1 MKRFFLLL
9 LLGVTLQLNAQQKK
23 AAILVTQFGTSFDE
37 GRKASLD
44 VLFNVIK
51 AAYPEYEVREAFS
64 SPRIRKALEKK
75 GIHKDS
81 AEEAL
86 LRLKLDGYE
95 NIIVQPTFLMDGVEM
110 GLLREDVKKV
120 ASFFK
125 EIKLGVPILNSVD
138 DFKVM
143 AEILKERQIQKN
155 ELVMYVGHGNELS
168 SNAVYSML
176 GNMLRKDGQ
185 NHIFMGTIEGW
196 PDLETSVNQ
205 LKGLKA
211 KKVTLIPFL
220 LASGV
225 HAHEDIDGE
234 WRPAIEKLGFE
245 VEVHFHGLGEN
256 EKVQQLVLKHL
267 NELF

>member
-1 MKRFFLLL
+1 MKRFFFLL

-95 NIIVQPTFLMDGVEM
+95 N
-110 GLLREDVKKV
+110 VK
-120 ASFFK
+120 
-125 EIKLGVPILNSVD
+125 
-138 DFKVM
+138 
-143 AEILKERQIQKN
+143 
-155 ELVMYVGHGNELS
+155 
-168 SNAVYSML
+168 
-176 GNMLRKDGQ
+176 
-185 NHIFMGTIEGW
+185 
-196 PDLETSVNQ
+196 
-205 LKGLKA
+205 
-211 KKVTLIPFL
+211 
-220 LASGV
+220 LASEYLFVPLTFFVMSLEGPV
-225 HAHEDIDGE
+225 
-234 WRPAIEKLGFE
+234 AIIMPITI
-245 VEVHFHGLGEN
+245 
-256 EKVQQLVLKHL
+256 KVIKRI
-267 NELF
+267 FSS

>member
-95 NIIVQPTFLMDGVEM
+95 NVIVQPTFLMDGVEM

-138 DFKVM
+138 DFKAM

-168 SNAVYSML
+168 SNAVYSTS
-176 GNMLRKDGQ
+176 
-185 NHIFMGTIEGW
+185 FM
-196 PDLETSVNQ
+196 
-205 LKGLKA
+205 
-211 KKVTLIPFL
+211 IPESKNL
-220 LASGV
+220 YAIV
-225 HAHEDIDGE
+225 YVHEDIDGE

>member
-138 DFKVM
+138 DFKAM
-143 AEILKERQIQKN
+143 AEILKERQ
-155 ELVMYVGHGNELS
+155 
-168 SNAVYSML
+168 
-176 GNMLRKDGQ
+176 
-185 NHIFMGTIEGW
+185 TIEGW